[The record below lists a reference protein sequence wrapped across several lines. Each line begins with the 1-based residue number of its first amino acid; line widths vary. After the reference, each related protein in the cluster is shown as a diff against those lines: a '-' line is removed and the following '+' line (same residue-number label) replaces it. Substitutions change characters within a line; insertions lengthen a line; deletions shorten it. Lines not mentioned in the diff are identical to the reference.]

1 VAGKKAVYEVKSG
14 NGQKLIQFAQ
24 MHDTFVVSTKYND
37 KETPK

>member
-1 VAGKKAVYEVKSG
+1 MTSG

-24 MHDTFVVSTKYND
+24 KHDTFVVNTKCED